1 LMQDSNELKIR
12 NRKTGRKW
20 EKNRKRREEKSMSTV
35 FNQSSKV
42 VYPVETLKWSKANPN
57 QHTANN

>member
-1 LMQDSNELKIR
+1 
-12 NRKTGRKW
+12 
-20 EKNRKRREEKSMSTV
+20 MSTV